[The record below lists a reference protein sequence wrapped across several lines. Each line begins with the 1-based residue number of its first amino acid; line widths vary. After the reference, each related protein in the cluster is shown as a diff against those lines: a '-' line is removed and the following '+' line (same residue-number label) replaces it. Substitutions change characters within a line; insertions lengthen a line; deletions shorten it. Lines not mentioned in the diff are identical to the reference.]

1 MLRFSWW
8 RLERVNLVIFL
19 LFFLA
24 CIVDWR
30 LRFYSQWWYFI
41 APPTLFFSLCEN
53 YYCSYLL
60 HLVNIKDF
68 WCYMACT
75 LVLGFLVGRSFTWI
89 SLFWHLVWFFRLEDL
104 EFSYSTRSYARR
116 YVPSTSL
123 LLRSTP
129 QGFHFNLYL
138 RFYAVYSIL
147 FNRILDFLN
156 LEISFHFKFLNF
168 SIFTAESNDSL
179 FSVWQEKLT
188 RGLLHS

>member
-1 MLRFSWW
+1 MYSW
-8 RLERVNLVIFL
+8 LKVEILFTVMIFLFPPL
-19 LFFLA
+19 LFFFL
-24 CIVDWR
+24 
-30 LRFYSQWWYFI
+30 
-41 APPTLFFSLCEN
+41 PLCEN
-53 YYCSYLL
+53 YYFSYLL

-68 WCYMACT
+68 WCNMACT
-75 LVLGFLVGRSFTWI
+75 LVLGFLVGRSFSCI

-168 SIFTAESNDSL
+168 SIFTAESNDSISL
-179 FSVWQEKLT
+179 TRKLP